1 MPFIGSLKFNTSKN
15 FIFRSIIAELKFI
28 IKVSFNFRRF
38 GDNYMKIYWHGNSK
52 NIIGNKVKALR
63 KAKGLSQKAL
73 AEKLQ
78 LLGYDFTDLSIL
90 RIEKGD
96 RFVADY
102 EVVALA
108 QVFDISTDELLLQR
122 KR

>member
-1 MPFIGSLKFNTSKN
+1 
-15 FIFRSIIAELKFI
+15 
-28 IKVSFNFRRF
+28 
-38 GDNYMKIYWHGNSK
+38 MKIYWHDKSK
-52 NIIGNKVKALR
+52 NIIGNKVKELR
-63 KAKGLSQKAL
+63 KANGLSQKAL

-78 LLGYDFTDLSIL
+78 LLGYDFTDLTIL

-108 QVFDISTDELLLQR
+108 TFFNISTDELFSR
-122 KR
+122 

>member
-1 MPFIGSLKFNTSKN
+1 
-15 FIFRSIIAELKFI
+15 
-28 IKVSFNFRRF
+28 
-38 GDNYMKIYWHGNSK
+38 MKIYWHGTAK
-52 NIIGNKVKALR
+52 NIIGKKVKELR
-63 KAKGLSQKAL
+63 KARGLSQKAL

-78 LLGYDFTDLSIL
+78 LLGYDFSDLSIL

-108 QVFDISTDELLLQR
+108 QVFGITADELLSQQS
-122 KR
+122 KEPK